1 MNKKVYQQPELQVV
15 KVDMQNHLLGE
26 SDGPNQVKSV
36 KSATGI
42 GYGGGGNGAAYGR
55 ESSGWDDE
63 E

>member
-15 KVDMQNHLLGE
+15 KVEAQHLICKSPDE
-26 SDGPNQVKSV
+26 IHSV
-36 KSATGI
+36 KGNANI
-42 GYGGGGNGAAYGR
+42 GYGGGGNGPAYGR

>member
-15 KVDMQNHLLGE
+15 KVNMQNHLLGD
-26 SDGPNQVKSV
+26 SDPNKVTSV
-36 KSATGI
+36 KSNANI
-42 GYGGGGNGAAYGR
+42 GYGGGGSGTAYGR

>member
-15 KVDMQNHLLGE
+15 KVDMQNHLLEGSPQE
-26 SDGPNQVKSV
+26 VHSV
-36 KSATGI
+36 KSNANI
-42 GYGGGGNGAAYGR
+42 GYGGGGSGTAYGR